1 VAVEHLPAQDLL
13 VVRRPDGARRMVPF
27 VAAIVPEV
35 DVAAGRL
42 VIDPPPG
49 LIAP

>member
-1 VAVEHLPAQDLL
+1 VIQPAPGPERNPIL
-13 VVRRPDGARRMVPF
+13 VPF

-35 DVAAGRL
+35 NVKAGRL

-49 LIAP
+49 LLDLGAAG